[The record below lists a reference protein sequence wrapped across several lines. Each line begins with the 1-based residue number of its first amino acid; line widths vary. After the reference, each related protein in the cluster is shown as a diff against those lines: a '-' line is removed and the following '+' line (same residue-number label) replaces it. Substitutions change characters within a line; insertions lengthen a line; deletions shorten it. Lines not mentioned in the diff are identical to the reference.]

1 MRPLLIRLH
10 GISIYLLIYLRI
22 QSPHPHVQQHKYSV
36 QCVVCN
42 AKHSRTQ
49 GHSHNIGLFLHNYTR
64 HQVRREETAGGGNI
78 ICR

>member
-1 MRPLLIRLH
+1 MRNMRPLLIRLH
-10 GISIYLLIYLRI
+10 LDICVSRVPIPVN
-22 QSPHPHVQQHKYSV
+22 SSEQHKYSV